1 MLNLCMRRR
10 GEDEQGDGGEGG
22 GGFELVAGEH
32 VCGEGGDGDEVGR
45 GVPDGGGEHLP
56 DDVPMVERGRS
67 EYLRRI
73 LISSQR
79 MPEMRWRKDF
89 SHDCS
94 LISFMPSSASVVVL
108 MRWSFTFISSVW
120 ILAKCAD
127 ITRANGIISR
137 ITTVPASVE
146 RPSYK

>member
-1 MLNLCMRRR
+1 MS
-10 GEDEQGDGGEGG
+10 
-22 GGFELVAGEH
+22 GEH

-56 DDVPMVERGRS
+56 DDVPRVERGRS

-94 LISFMPSSASVVVL
+94 LISFMPSSARVTRWYSSVVSRRLISGYSVL
-108 MRWSFTFISSVW
+108 
-120 ILAKCAD
+120 L
-127 ITRANGIISR
+127 
-137 ITTVPASVE
+137 
-146 RPSYK
+146 